1 MTAYQVLLLLGSYLV
16 GSIPVGYLIV
26 KKKKG
31 IDIRTKG
38 SGVTGATNVSRE
50 LGKTWGRIVALI
62 DGLKGFVVSAVS
74 IFFFWD
80 DLWIVGLT
88 ILIVVSG
95 HVFPVWLKF
104 KGGKGVA
111 TFVGSLLPILV
122 FYFASF
128 HHPWTYAGFA
138 AVLIG
143 FIIVHKLR
151 RMMGLS
157 SISLM
162 VMIILYFFGV
172 SLYTYLIA
180 FTILITLTA
189 LFVIFN
195 HRENLVRIWGGKEP
209 AKGGIL

>member
-26 KKKKG
+26 RKKKG

-50 LGKTWGRIVALI
+50 LGKTWGRIVAIL
-62 DGLKGFVVSAVS
+62 DGLKGFVASAVA
-74 IFFFWD
+74 IFFFWGNF
-80 DLWIVGLT
+80 WIVGLT
-88 ILIVVSG
+88 ILAAVGG

-104 KGGKGVA
+104 NGGKGVA
-111 TFVGSLLPILV
+111 TFIGSLLPVLV
-122 FYFASF
+122 FYFANF

-138 AVLIG
+138 AILIG

-162 VMIILYFFGV
+162 VLIILYFFGV
-172 SLYTYLIA
+172 SLYTQLLI
-180 FTILITLTA
+180 FTVFIVLTA
-189 LFVIFN
+189 LFVIYN
-195 HRENLVRIWGGKEP
+195 HRENLVRIWNRKEP
-209 AKGGIL
+209 SKGGIL

>member
-26 KKKKG
+26 REKKG

-50 LGKTWGRIVALI
+50 LGNTWGRIVAIL
-62 DGLKGFVVSAVS
+62 DGLKGFLASAVA
-74 IFFFWD
+74 IFFFWS

-88 ILIVVSG
+88 ILVVVSG

-111 TFVGSLLPILV
+111 TFIGSLLPVLV

-128 HHPWTYAGFA
+128 HHPWTYTGFA
-138 AVLIG
+138 VILIG
-143 FIIVHKLR
+143 FIVVHKLR

-162 VMIILYFFGV
+162 VLIILYFFGV
-172 SLYTYLIA
+172 SLYSQLFI
-180 FTILITLTA
+180 FTIFIVLTA
-189 LFVIFN
+189 LFIIYN
-195 HRENLVRIWGGKEP
+195 HRENLVRIWNGKEP
-209 AKGGIL
+209 AKGGIV